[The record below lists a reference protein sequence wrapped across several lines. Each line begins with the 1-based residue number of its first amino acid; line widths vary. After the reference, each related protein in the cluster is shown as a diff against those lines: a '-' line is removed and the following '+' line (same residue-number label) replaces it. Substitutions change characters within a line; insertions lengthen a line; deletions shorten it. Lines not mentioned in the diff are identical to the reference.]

1 MLNTKKKES
10 VKEVDPCKETTLT
23 DVIEYKALDPS
34 KWYMIEG
41 TLMLKDTG
49 DPLVEHGH
57 EVTVWSEPFK
67 PKKPNGKV
75 EVTFV
80 IDTRN
85 LKGKELVA
93 FETAYRINDYEE
105 GKDLSETTLT
115 QVAEHED
122 LNDEGQT
129 VLVKDGPEVSPPPKT
144 GDNTML
150 WLYGGLFTAA
160 FGSMLALVIKEY
172 IKKRKQDKEDAE
184 MFV

>member
-1 MLNTKKKES
+1 
-10 VKEVDPCKETTLT
+10 VV
-23 DVIEYKALDPS
+23 EYKALDPS

-41 TLMLKDTG
+41 TLMVKYTG

-57 EVTVWSEPFK
+57 EVTVWSEPFQ

-93 FETAYRINDYEE
+93 FETAYRINDYD
-105 GKDLSETTLT
+105 GKGDLSKTTLT
-115 QVAEHED
+115 QVAEHKD
-122 LNDEGQT
+122 LKDKGQT
-129 VLVKDGPEVSPPPKT
+129 VLVKDGPVVSPPPKT

-150 WLYGGLFTAA
+150 WLYGVLFAGA
-160 FGSMLALVIKEY
+160 FGSMIALVGKEY
-172 IKKRKQDKEDAE
+172 IKKRRQAKKDAE
-184 MFV
+184 IFI

>member
-1 MLNTKKKES
+1 M
-10 VKEVDPCKETTLT
+10 V
-23 DVIEYKALDPS
+23 
-34 KWYMIEG
+34 
-41 TLMLKDTG
+41 KDTG

-75 EVTFV
+75 KVTFV

-115 QVAEHED
+115 QVAEHKD
-122 LNDEGQT
+122 LKDKGQT
-129 VLVKDGPEVSPPPKT
+129 VLVKDGPIVSSRPKT
-144 GDNTML
+144 GDNTLL
-150 WLYGGLFTAA
+150 WVYAVLFIGA

-172 IKKRKQDKEDAE
+172 IKKRRQAKEDAE

>member
-1 MLNTKKKES
+1 
-10 VKEVDPCKETTLT
+10 
-23 DVIEYKALDPS
+23 
-34 KWYMIEG
+34 
-41 TLMLKDTG
+41 MLKDSG

-67 PKKPNGKV
+67 PKKSNGKV
-75 EVTFV
+75 KVTFV

-115 QVAEHED
+115 QVAEHKD

-160 FGSMLALVIKEY
+160 FGSMLVLVIKEY
-172 IKKRKQDKEDAE
+172 IKKRRQDKEDAE

>member
-1 MLNTKKKES
+1 
-10 VKEVDPCKETTLT
+10 
-23 DVIEYKALDPS
+23 
-34 KWYMIEG
+34 MIEG
-41 TLMLKDTG
+41 TLMVKDTG

-85 LKGKELVA
+85 LNGKELVA

-115 QVAEHED
+115 QVAEHKD

-129 VLVKDGPEVSPPPKT
+129 ILVKDGPEVSPPPKT

-172 IKKRKQDKEDAE
+172 IKKRRQDKEDAE